1 MPKAINKKITF
12 SQRPLARRR
21 QHRQTLLTV
30 FSCPRTYSR
39 CFLFNSKVP
48 EDSKPNI
55 MFHFNNISLNSESR
69 YFIFIGEIKAYG
81 LNRFVG
87 QALNREFGAD
97 FQPISLAPDLVDYSA
112 FENLAVIN
120 PKASQ
125 MAENE
130 KRPVAFRT
138 PMAEFSKTLS
148 NVPEVLELLEAL
160 KKNQD
165 IIFIW
170 MFESRPELDLV
181 NMNGVRLL
189 GPDASLING
198 LNDKTW
204 QYQALGK
211 VVPVVDHAICE
222 NRDNLLKALDSFE
235 ASSPHGLFVSSSHSA
250 GGAQSMVAKTATQAA
265 ERFTDPD
272 GRYLV
277 SRYLPH
283 KYDPTVLA
291 VAGGENEVMVAGVAD
306 MNIVDGNKFRGS
318 TFPSVLP
325 PKIQAELREHTAA
338 VGRELTRL
346 GFRGIF
352 GCDYIVTEQGEI
364 FFIEVNPRKQGTTME
379 FCCTLSHQLPKSAP
393 NLFDLECHAV
403 LHDEFPEDMVQPDY
417 DLALEGG
424 IHWGTFNHKEEID
437 VVTSH
442 GLPQKIDEGELFA
455 RIAGGGPDG
464 HVILEH
470 VGGNVLTKGMT
481 FLGRTVAVGASR
493 EGMLEQLAQG
503 KKELRDSIK
512 K

>member
-1 MPKAINKKITF
+1 MRINENQTTILTIFSMPKGLKTH
-12 SQRPLARRR
+12 SML
-21 QHRQTLLTV
+21 
-30 FSCPRTYSR
+30 
-39 CFLFNSKVP
+39 
-48 EDSKPNI
+48 
-55 MFHFNNISLNSESR
+55 HFNNISLNSRSEF
-69 YFIFIGEIKAYG
+69 FIFIGEIKAYG

-87 QALNREFGAD
+87 QALKREFGSD
-97 FQPISLAPDLVDYSA
+97 FEPISLVPDLVDYSA

-120 PKASQ
+120 PKAAQ

-138 PMAEFSKTLS
+138 PIADFSKTLS
-148 NVPEVLELLEAL
+148 GVPEVLELFESL

-165 IIFIW
+165 KIFIW

-181 NMNGVRLL
+181 NTQGVHLL
-189 GPDASLING
+189 GPNASLTNG

-204 QYQALGK
+204 QYQTLGK

-222 NRDNLLKALDSFE
+222 NRAELLKALDRFE
-235 ASSPHGLFVSSSHSA
+235 ASSPHGVFVSSSHSA
-250 GGAQSMVAKTATQAA
+250 GGAQSMVAKTAAQAA

-277 SRYLPH
+277 SRYVEH

-291 VAGGENEVMVAGVAD
+291 VAGGEGEVMVAGVAD
-306 MNIVDGNKFRGS
+306 MTIVDGNKFRGS

-325 PKIQAELREHTAA
+325 PEIQAQLREHTAA

-352 GCDYIVTEQGEI
+352 GCDYIVTEKGEI

-379 FCCTLSHQLPKSAP
+379 FCCTLAHQLPKGAP

-403 LHDEFPEDMVQPDY
+403 LHDKFPEDMVQPDY
-417 DLALEGG
+417 GLALEGG

-442 GLPQKIDEGELFA
+442 GLPQEIDEGELFA

-470 VGGNVLTKGMT
+470 VGGGVLTRALT
-481 FLGRTVAVGASR
+481 FLGRTVAVGSSR

-503 KKELRDSIK
+503 KKELRDSIRK
-512 K
+512 